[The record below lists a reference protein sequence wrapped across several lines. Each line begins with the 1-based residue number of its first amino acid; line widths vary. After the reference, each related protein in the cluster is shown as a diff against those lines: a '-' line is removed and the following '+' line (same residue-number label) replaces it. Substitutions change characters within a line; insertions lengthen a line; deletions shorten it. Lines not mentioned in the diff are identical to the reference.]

1 MGETGMNT
9 QRRWFAGVDWARE
22 SHHVRLTDEHG
33 NDVGERIF
41 THGGAGLAE
50 MASWL
55 TTNCQAD
62 ATEIHVAIE
71 VPHGPVVETLMERG
85 FAVYAINP
93 QQLDR
98 FRDRFSVSGAKDD
111 SRDARALASALRTDP
126 QCFRHLTPVDPA
138 VVELREW
145 SRIADELI
153 AERNRL
159 TNRMREQLWRYFP
172 AFLKL
177 DEDLGADWLL
187 DFWELVPTPL
197 KARRIREPTVAK
209 LLKRNRIRRFDA
221 AHVLAIA
228 REEPVTVQAGTME
241 AATGHI
247 ATLVARLRLVNRQL
261 ADAHRQIDA
270 LTARLVGGEES
281 EPGQP
286 VEQHDAAIL
295 RSLPGVGRIVL
306 ATLLAEAWEPLR
318 RRDYHALRNLCGVAP
333 VTKRSGKTS
342 IVLRRRAC
350 HPRLANAVYHWARV
364 AVQYDRTARAKYEA
378 LRARGHGY
386 ARALR
391 SVADRLLNVAC
402 AMLRDG
408 TVFDPS
414 LHVQNPLAKG

>member
-1 MGETGMNT
+1 
-9 QRRWFAGVDWARE
+9 
-22 SHHVRLTDEHG
+22 
-33 NDVGERIF
+33 
-41 THGGAGLAE
+41 
-50 MASWL
+50 
-55 TTNCQAD
+55 
-62 ATEIHVAIE
+62 
-71 VPHGPVVETLMERG
+71 MERG

-126 QCFRHLTPVDPA
+126 QCFRHLTPVDPT

-145 SRIADELI
+145 SRIADEVI

-159 TNRMREQLWRYFP
+159 TSRMREQLWRYFP

-187 DFWELVPTPL
+187 DFWELAPTPH
-197 KARRIREPTVAK
+197 KARRVREPTVAK
-209 LLKRNRIRRFDA
+209 LLKRHRIRRIDA
-221 AHVLAIA
+221 ARVLAIA

-241 AATGHI
+241 AATAHI
-247 ATLVARLRLVNRQL
+247 ATLVARLRLINRQL
-261 ADAHRQIDA
+261 ADAHRQIDV
-270 LTARLVGGEES
+270 LTARLVGGEEN
-281 EPGQP
+281 EPGQS

-333 VTKRSGKTS
+333 VTRRSGKTH

-364 AVQYDRTARAKYEA
+364 AVQYDRTTRAKYEA

-408 TVFDPS
+408 TLFDPS
-414 LHVQNPLAKG
+414 LHVQKSAC